1 VARVISPPRGVL
13 TLVGGTSTLSDP
25 NWVIIDTA
33 QTPGWVQIA
42 A

>member
-1 VARVISPPRGVL
+1 VRNL
-13 TLVGGTSTLSDP
+13 TIVGGTSTLSNP
-25 NWVIIDTA
+25 NWNVINTA